1 MSNTASDHLH
11 RLIHALTKP
20 EKRYF
25 KIFSSRHTLG
35 DVNNYQV
42 LFDAIDK
49 MEEYNEEALKKK
61 FKGQAFI
68 NQFSITKN
76 RLYEQILRSLD
87 SFHSNSSIDAELK
100 RLLHSVEI
108 LYKKTLYSQASKLL
122 KSAKKLAQKY
132 DKHTTLLEVSM
143 WDKLLIEKDNYTEI
157 GEKELQEIREEDAL
171 VLEKISNYNE
181 FWNIKSR
188 LFYILNRKGKARNQE
203 DLSNFKSIIDTVL
216 LKSEERAL
224 YHETQYL
231 YYHIYSAY
239 FFGIGDYE
247 NCYLN
252 LKKNVELIEANT
264 EAFKEEPNVYFS
276 VLTNLIYIANRLK
289 KYDEVSRFV
298 EKLKSLPE
306 KLALSRNEDMD
317 IKLFSSTSSIE
328 LTLCIQTGEFRKG
341 VELVPII
348 ENGLNLYGDKINNVR
363 KAYLFFNSA
372 ILFFGEKNYSEALR
386 WINLLLNNINIDKT
400 EDIHCFAQMLNLVV
414 HLELGNQ
421 QLVPYALKSTQR
433 YLTLRNRVYKFEN
446 SFLQFINK
454 ILRARDRKEEK
465 AVYTT
470 LLDELKQ
477 IENDNFEKTAFEY
490 FDFVSWAESKVMQR
504 DFKMIV
510 REKAAL

>member
-1 MSNTASDHLH
+1 
-11 RLIHALTKP
+11 
-20 EKRYF
+20 
-25 KIFSSRHTLG
+25 
-35 DVNNYQV
+35 
-42 LFDAIDK
+42 
-49 MEEYNEEALKKK
+49 
-61 FKGQAFI
+61 
-68 NQFSITKN
+68 
-76 RLYEQILRSLD
+76 
-87 SFHSNSSIDAELK
+87 
-100 RLLHSVEI
+100 
-108 LYKKTLYSQASKLL
+108 
-122 KSAKKLAQKY
+122 
-132 DKHTTLLEVSM
+132 
-143 WDKLLIEKDNYTEI
+143 
-157 GEKELQEIREEDAL
+157 
-171 VLEKISNYNE
+171 
-181 FWNIKSR
+181 
-188 LFYILNRKGKARNQE
+188 
-203 DLSNFKSIIDTVL
+203 
-216 LKSEERAL
+216 
-224 YHETQYL
+224 
-231 YYHIYSAY
+231 
-239 FFGIGDYE
+239 
-247 NCYLN
+247 
-252 LKKNVELIEANT
+252 
-264 EAFKEEPNVYFS
+264 
-276 VLTNLIYIANRLK
+276 LK
-289 KYDEVSRFV
+289 KYEEVTRFV

-341 VELVPII
+341 VDLVPII
-348 ENGLNLYGDKINNVR
+348 ENGLTLYGDKINNVR
-363 KAYLFFNSA
+363 KAYLFFNIA

-504 DFKMIV
+504 DFKLIV
-510 REKAAL
+510 REKAAIEI